1 MKKVLALVLTIAMA
15 TLALVGCGFDP
26 SVKSEGVMTHAEYM
40 AAELDAEVTIEA
52 FVQGKQAWWFNSD
65 KNTGLGTFYLQD
77 TVGGYFV
84 YELPCTEEEYNSMTV
99 GTRIK
104 VTGYKAEWSGEVE
117 IIDPTFE
124 ILDGNYVAPYV
135 DVTTVL
141 GDDAL
146 AGYQNTKVYFTGMT
160 IVDSGDGAAYLYK
173 WDGSGSEGDDL
184 YFKASINGETY
195 TFVIESYLTDKDS
208 DVYKAVKALEVG
220 DVVNMAGFLY
230 WYEGPQP
237 HITSISVVD
246 AAD

>member
-1 MKKVLALVLTIAMA
+1 MA

-40 AAELDAEVTIEA
+40 AAELDDEVTIEA
-52 FVQGKQAWWFNSD
+52 FVQGKQSWWFNSE

-84 YELPCTEEEYNSMTV
+84 YELPCTEEEYNTMTV

-104 VTGYKAEWSGEVE
+104 VTGHKAEWSGEVE
-117 IIDPTFE
+117 IIDAEFE
-124 ILDGNYVAPYV
+124 ILDGTYVAPYV
-135 DVTTVL
+135 DVTTIL
-141 GDDAL
+141 GKDEL
-146 AGYQNTKVYFTGMT
+146 ANYQNTKVFFTGME
-160 IVDSGDGAAYLYK
+160 IVASNEDGDAFLYG
-173 WDGSGSEGDDL
+173 WDGTGADGGDI
-184 YFKASINGETY
+184 YFKAKVGEATY

-208 DVYKAVKALEVG
+208 EVYAAAKALKVG
-220 DVVNMAGFLY
+220 DKVDMAGFLY

-237 HITSISVVD
+237 HVTNITVVD